1 MFLRQCITSIAT
13 TVATLFMSPL
23 SKNWSGWEKM
33 LNGIHRKG
41 LLVLLSLLYSRYP
54 LMSLYKGHKYLL
66 ILYPFWRSTL
76 IHICSPYSCVIN
88 SLKSWA
94 KRLMS
99 VHEWHIFIPVDS
111 LSSIQSKP
119 QDVSLEVIPTGK
131 IFLTYLPLLIFQDQ
145 H

>member
-1 MFLRQCITSIAT
+1 
-13 TVATLFMSPL
+13 
-23 SKNWSGWEKM
+23 M
-33 LNGIHRKG
+33 LNDIQRKG
-41 LLVLLSLLYSRYP
+41 HLVLLSLLDSRYP

-66 ILYPFWRSTL
+66 ILSPFWISTL

-88 SLKSWA
+88 SLKPWV

-99 VHEWHIFIPVDS
+99 VHKWHIFIPVGS

-119 QDVSLEVIPTGK
+119 QDVALEVIPTGK
-131 IFLTYLPLLIFQDQ
+131 IFLMYLPLLIFQDQ